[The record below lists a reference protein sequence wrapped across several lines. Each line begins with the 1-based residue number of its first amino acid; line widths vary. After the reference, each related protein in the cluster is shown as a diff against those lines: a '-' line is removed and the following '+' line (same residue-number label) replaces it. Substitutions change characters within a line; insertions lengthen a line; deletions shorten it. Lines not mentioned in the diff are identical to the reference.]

1 MYVMSGLINSLAST
15 DEVARV
21 ILLGE
26 VASMPPH
33 LCSKSI
39 LLFKLIEDGGNGSLL
54 PYQYIKEHENYSSIF
69 FPLIHYFLPAKL
81 ARLCGVPAILP
92 DTTENLRILEGT
104 KARPHS
110 WPWQVSLQVSGR

>member
-1 MYVMSGLINSLAST
+1 MHVMSALINSLAST

-21 ILLGE
+21 IPMRE
-26 VASMPPH
+26 AAPH
-33 LCSKSI
+33 LCGKSI
-39 LLFKLIEDGGNGSLL
+39 LLFTLKEDGGNGSLL
-54 PYQYIKEHENYSSIF
+54 PYQYIKSIKNYSRSIF

-81 ARLCGVPAILP
+81 ERLCGVPAILP
-92 DTTENLRILEGT
+92 VTRRRLRIVEGT